1 MNHNEAQIDF
11 ILESYAK
18 DNPEEF
24 TFVRSGEEKPLSD
37 AEYKAAMESVLIG
50 SARDQFLK
58 SIMPSK
64 AVLER
69 AAALGGAHAMI
80 LAASQ
85 KKG

>member
-1 MNHNEAQIDF
+1 MNHTEAQIDF
-11 ILESYAK
+11 ILESHAN
-18 DNPEEF
+18 DFPDEF
-24 TFVRSGEEKPLSD
+24 KFVRSGEEEPLSD
-37 AEYKAAMESVLIG
+37 SEYRAALESVLIG
-50 SARDQFLK
+50 SAREEFLK
-58 SIMPSK
+58 NLMPSK